1 LNKKREAL
9 RHGLRSF
16 IEDTSRELADLEGRD
31 LHPTP
36 VPPAPQDGHSPV
48 IGAANDAA
56 PGSATA
62 PVPAPPAD
70 GGPAATRL
78 PPASPAVPAP
88 PAAGGPAA
96 SHPPPASHAAPPS
109 GAAAPVAEGRAGAAP
124 AVPPPAAAVPAA
136 PARRV
141 GARRRP
147 RQRPAPDVDADGVN
161 PDQANAR
168 KGVCFAF
175 FLNPACWRIP
185 EAYCNSAL
193 QVCITRECPIY
204 HLHKDA
210 LEARFARKFRHFW

>member
-36 VPPAPQDGHSPV
+36 GPPAPQDGHSPV

-62 PVPAPPAD
+62 PVPAPPA
-70 GGPAATRL
+70 ATRL
-78 PPASPAVPAP
+78 PPASPAAP
-88 PAAGGPAA
+88 VSPAAGGPAA
-96 SHPPPASHAAPPS
+96 SHPPPTSHAAPPS
-109 GAAAPVAEGRAGAAP
+109 GAAVPVAEGRASAAP
-124 AVPPPAAAVPAA
+124 TVPPPAAAVPAA
-136 PARRV
+136 PSRRV
-141 GARRRP
+141 GARKRL

-161 PDQANAR
+161 PDQ
-168 KGVCFAF
+168 VH
-175 FLNPACWRIP
+175 ACWRIP

-210 LEARFARKFRHFW
+210 LEARFARKFRHLW

>member
-36 VPPAPQDGHSPV
+36 AAPAPQDGHSPV
-48 IGAANDAA
+48 NGATNDAA

-62 PVPAPPAD
+62 PTPAP
-70 GGPAATRL
+70 PAATRL
-78 PPASPAVPAP
+78 PVAPPAVPALRAP
-88 PAAGGPAA
+88 GPAVI
-96 SHPPPASHAAPPS
+96 HPPPTPQAAPSS
-109 GAAAPVAEGRAGAAP
+109 GAAAPVAEGRASGAPTVA
-124 AVPPPAAAVPAA
+124 PPAAAVPAA
-136 PARRV
+136 PPRRP
-141 GARRRP
+141 GARRRL

-161 PDQANAR
+161 PDQVHGR

-210 LEARFARKFRHFW
+210 LEARFARKFRHLW